1 LPSSASA
8 GAPGANKKESPH
20 HEAPHLPALIHF
32 PLNSLLW
39 FRPRPAYACFS
50 PFIDSPAEAFT
61 QADAIFTGR
70 VTAINRP
77 PKLSF
82 ITPGLL
88 RFLLD
93 VQAYSIYNN
102 IHNHRVTFTITQS
115 WKGIVTTEAI
125 IIADN
130 VYNPFGVGKEYLVY
144 AHRVDNTWVAGQCV
158 MPLES
163 ADPAFVPTLPTLP
176 LITPFPWHTFCSIL
190 PILAILLLATIL
202 WRTRR
207 RKQPTPAA

>member
-1 LPSSASA
+1 LRRRAS
-8 GAPGANKKESPH
+8 
-20 HEAPHLPALIHF
+20 LFLF
-32 PLNSLLW
+32 VLLLNSLLW
-39 FRPRPAYACFS
+39 IRPRCLFP
-50 PFIDSPAEAFT
+50 PLIDSPTEAFAN
-61 QADAIFTGR
+61 ADAIFTGR

-77 PKLSF
+77 PQLSF

-102 IHNHRVTFTITQS
+102 IHKNRVTFTITQS

-130 VYNPFGVGKEYLVY
+130 EYNPFGVGKEYLVY

-158 MPLES
+158 MPLGS
-163 ADPAFVPTLPTLP
+163 ADPAFIPTSPTLP
-176 LITPFPWHTFCSIL
+176 LTALFPWLTTFCG
-190 PILAILLLATIL
+190 LALFVVVTSLGLG
-202 WRTRR
+202 WRTWRN
-207 RKQPTPAA
+207 RKQESTS